1 MKSTLRSGAALGVLS
16 FLALSAL
23 AGCGRKDSGAGDG
36 GNPFGPVDP
45 DLFSVVLTVAPNPA
59 EKFETV
65 TLDAS
70 SSLGGL
76 ASYEFDFGD
85 GSPVLTQ
92 ATAIATH
99 AYDVVNYQ
107 DTTYVLKVTA
117 CDENGV
123 CDTAGA
129 SLLVKDLP
137 PSVAVVDAGDD
148 GRGVIGEWVTL
159 IGKNFLT
166 VPAVTVDGVPAEFVE
181 LLDSEHVRFRVPPA
195 ARAGLRDLV
204 IGFTGYQP
212 ATTQVDVRRFAVV
225 TSAAYD
231 RLYVFD
237 VTSTEGVVDT
247 GIRLDLPDASTVKIS
262 PEGSTA
268 YITNGR
274 FNFETG
280 TVQVVDLTADGGPQ
294 VIDSFDVGAGPLY
307 DAEVSPHRPLMVA
320 GDAFGIHLFDT
331 TDPLAPNKFNYTS
344 ALFNGD
350 PLNDIAAVDIA
361 INRAG
366 DRVAVL
372 NAWNA
377 EARIFHLSGNAVT
390 NALAP
395 VRIDVGPATQD
406 AAMSDD
412 GSILYVLGGG
422 GEGAVPPVLDNP
434 TLATLTA
441 IDANTGTVLHQPY
454 QLSSL
459 NGGSSVTPIPFDL
472 AVSRSNP
479 NKVYVTTLDEGFSEL
494 FDLLEQLANGDI
506 GVLLDILLFLG
517 NDGLSFGATWPI
529 DNASTTPSLGQPLQ
543 ESFTAPTSAE
553 LLYNDH
559 RMLQSSF
566 QVYLDSNDD
575 LVFRTGVTV
584 INMQTNTSTFLPLET
599 EQIGFDVL
607 FDLFQPPF
615 SFGDVSIQP

>member
-1 MKSTLRSGAALGVLS
+1 MKSMLRLGVTFLGLTLLS
-16 FLALSAL
+16 
-23 AGCGRKDSGAGDG
+23 GCGRQESGAGDG
-36 GNPFGPVDP
+36 GNPFGPIDP
-45 DLFSVVLTVAPNPA
+45 DLFSVVLTVSPNPA
-59 EKFETV
+59 VRYETV

-76 ASYEFDFGD
+76 SSYEFDFGD
-85 GSPVLTQ
+85 GSPVLAQ
-92 ATAIATH
+92 AGPIATH

-107 DTTYVLKVTA
+107 DTTYVVKVTA
-117 CDENGV
+117 CDEAGV

-129 SLLVKDLP
+129 TLLVKDLP

-148 GRGVIGEWVTL
+148 GRGVIGEWISV

-166 VPAVTVDGVPAEFVE
+166 APAVTVDGVPSQFVE
-181 LLDSEHVRFRVPPA
+181 LLDSENIRFRVPPA
-195 ARAGLRDLV
+195 ARAGLRDVV
-204 IGFTGYQP
+204 ISFPGYPP
-212 ATTQVDVRRFAVV
+212 ATSQIDVRRFAVV

-237 VTSTEGVVDT
+237 VTGTEAVVDT
-247 GIRLDLPDASTVKIS
+247 GIRLDIPDASTVKIS

-280 TVQVVDLTADGGPQ
+280 TVQVVDLTADGGPA
-294 VIDSFDVGAGPLY
+294 VIAAFDVGAGPLY
-307 DAEVSPHRPLMVA
+307 DAEVSPGRPLMVA

-331 TDPLAPNKFNYTS
+331 TDPQAPSKFNYTS

-350 PLNDIAAVDIA
+350 PLNDVAAVDIA

-377 EARIFHLSGNAVT
+377 EARIFHLNGNAVV

-441 IDANTGTVLHQPY
+441 IDATTGTVLKEPY

-459 NGGSSVTPIPFDL
+459 NGGNPVTPIPFDL
-472 AVSRSNP
+472 AVSRTNP

-494 FDLLEQLANGDI
+494 FRLLQDLANGDL
-506 GVLLDILLFLG
+506 GALLDIFLFLA

-529 DNASTTPSLGQPLQ
+529 NNASTTPSLGIPLQ

-553 LLYNDH
+553 LLYNDR

-566 QVYLDSNDD
+566 QVYLDSNDN

-584 INMQTNTSTFLPLET
+584 INMQTNTSTFLPVET
-599 EQIGFDVL
+599 QQIGFDVL